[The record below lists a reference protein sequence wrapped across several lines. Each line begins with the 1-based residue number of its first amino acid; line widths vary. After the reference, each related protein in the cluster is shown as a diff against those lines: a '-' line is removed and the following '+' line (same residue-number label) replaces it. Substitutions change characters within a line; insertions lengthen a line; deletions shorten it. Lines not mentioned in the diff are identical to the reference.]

1 MLAAA
6 LLLLWLAGALPA
18 SATEVLDAVDHAEL
32 AAEVSAAGVSRIALL
47 GDRVAR
53 VIRAPGGYRVEH
65 DPGSGD
71 LWLRPPADGADGAA
85 LDPDRGP
92 GPASPV
98 ALFVGTERGFTYRLM
113 LTPAEGGPAQILI
126 RNAAIAA
133 AAHTRA
139 AMPAAETRIAAIARL
154 IRAVANREPL
164 AGYAI
169 EAGASGA
176 GDDGAGDI
184 DDDAAVVVEVWRGP
198 RFTALVLDPGPD
210 APSGPAALA
219 AHLGPGIAAVW
230 LAAPEA
236 GSGHGRLAVAVREG
250 LSR

>member
-6 LLLLWLAGALPA
+6 LLLWQAGAA
-18 SATEVLDAVDHAEL
+18 SATQILDAADHAEL
-32 AAEVSAAGVSRIALL
+32 AAEVAAAGVSRIALL

-71 LWLRPPADGADGAA
+71 LWLRPPADGAGA
-85 LDPDRGP
+85 PGP
-92 GPASPV
+92 GSPV
-98 ALFVGTERGFTYRLM
+98 ALFVGTERGFTYRLT

-133 AAHTRA
+133 A
-139 AMPAAETRIAAIARL
+139 PAAAVRESAPRIAAIAEL
-154 IRAVANREPL
+154 IQAVANREPL

-169 EAGASGA
+169 EGAGA
-176 GDDGAGDI
+176 
-184 DDDAAVVVEVWRGP
+184 AADEAPQVIETWRGP

-219 AHLGPGIAAVW
+219 ARLGPGIAAVW

-250 LSR
+250 RSR